1 VVAVEVTRIWLVEG
15 IQSRDDMD
23 RLTVKDQN
31 DLEDLDLNIIRKV
44 IEAERRRVLFSW

>member
-1 VVAVEVTRIWLVEG
+1 
-15 IQSRDDMD
+15 MD